1 MRLVNLL
8 RSPLAATAGVL
19 ATLGMLAIPLRHLTS
34 TTPPPPAA
42 PAHRA
47 AAAATATT
55 PAVLRLKLLTP
66 ARAIRLTTEAGTVLL
81 DLTNVAPG
89 ESEQDASLPLA
100 DDTLDLLL
108 EADLGDSPA
117 DTAVFLTVMPDARE
131 AQTRYTIGSGTL
143 TAPLRYTWHDHH

>member
-1 MRLVNLL
+1 MMLVNLL
-8 RSPLAATAGVL
+8 RSPLTATAGVL
-19 ATLGMLAIPLRHLTS
+19 ATLAMLAIPLRQLTS
-34 TTPPPPAA
+34 AAPPPPAA
-42 PAHRA
+42 PALPS
-47 AAAATATT
+47 AATATP

-66 ARAIRLTTEAGTVLL
+66 ARTIRLTTESGTVLL
-81 DLTNVAPG
+81 DLTNVAAG
-89 ESEQDASLPLA
+89 EAELDASLPLG